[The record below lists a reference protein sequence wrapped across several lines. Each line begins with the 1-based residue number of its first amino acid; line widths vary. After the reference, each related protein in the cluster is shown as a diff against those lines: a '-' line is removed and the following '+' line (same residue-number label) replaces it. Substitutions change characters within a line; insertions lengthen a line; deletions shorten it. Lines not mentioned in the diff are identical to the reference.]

1 MSYSV
6 LTTNALNMPPQL
18 CAIAHDGRISAFSS
32 IFPFPFFFLPLSQ
45 PVTTRCGQGNWGLT
59 CATNRVRRL
68 SPEVPNVR
76 RFTICSPGQGDSY
89 RPPVSRTAPTR
100 AGNIYMCHYLHPC
113 GPPPRRRGGIVAHD
127 DRRPHGCR
135 LNWRGVTDQSG
146 VLMFPFR
153 PNAVRARR
161 WIAREAL
168 CHRSA
173 AHRGRIVTD
182 IATCM
187 QLRLS
192 TLTTGSTGSRQQWH
206 RTTSSG
212 VSSAAASGF
221 PSASGEFSASP
232 GAARR
237 RLPGTAFACDRALR
251 VPCLP
256 RWARLECAADG
267 PWSSRGQRWAVAT
280 RGRDVGRPS
289 DRPCRERG
297 QKSSR
302 RRVGGRCRK
311 PALAEPT
318 RASRS
323 SVSECHIPRDTE
335 GAGRVHRQI
344 PNFEDTATAPGCFS
358 ALCGAIDSEIHMSL
372 GRPRARS
379 RVCISVLAGGTG
391 IHERPCAHLFLVAS
405 QSICR
410 SSSSRPTAAVTGAW
424 QIPSISTSDKPSRE
438 D

>member
-1 MSYSV
+1 MRHR
-6 LTTNALNMPPQL
+6 TRR
-18 CAIAHDGRISAFSS
+18 AHFRFFVDIS
-32 IFPFPFFFLPLSQ
+32 FPFFFSSAVSQ

-153 PNAVRARR
+153 PTAVRARR

-237 RLPGTAFACDRALR
+237 RLSGTAFACDRALR
-251 VPCLP
+251 VCCLP
-256 RWARLECAADG
+256 GGLASGARRTGRGARGGSAGQWQRGGATSEDRPIDRVASEARSPAVVASAAVAGNQPLQSPRAHLVQAFPSATFRGTPRGLAACTDRYLILKILRLRLAAFLLCVGRSTPRSTCRWAGRAREAEYV
-267 PWSSRGQRWAVAT
+267 SRCW
-280 RGRDVGRPS
+280 
-289 DRPCRERG
+289 RE
-297 QKSSR
+297 
-302 RRVGGRCRK
+302 
-311 PALAEPT
+311 
-318 RASRS
+318 
-323 SVSECHIPRDTE
+323 
-335 GAGRVHRQI
+335 GRVFT
-344 PNFEDTATAPGCFS
+344 ND
-358 ALCGAIDSEIHMSL
+358 L
-372 GRPRARS
+372 
-379 RVCISVLAGGTG
+379 VLTY
-391 IHERPCAHLFLVAS
+391 F
-405 QSICR
+405 
-410 SSSSRPTAAVTGAW
+410 
-424 QIPSISTSDKPSRE
+424 
-438 D
+438 